1 MIAQQHDDLLE
12 FLNKRM
18 GGAGNERDIQ
28 KFLDDYNTQN
38 AAGVTMEEFLQPL
51 VDAGYVDNGGY
62 AFRKSVNI
70 TRDGRD
76 YIKSK

>member
-1 MIAQQHDDLLE
+1 MLTQQHDDLLV

-28 KFLDDYNTQN
+28 TFLDACN
-38 AAGVTMEEFLQPL
+38 AQSDAKLTMEDFLQPL
-51 VDAGYVDNGGY
+51 AEAGYIDNGGY